1 MNPLLGWVFVSQLI
15 MKSRPVFIKHELMFC
30 FLCALQK
37 NLSSEEQKLYTQ
49 KLSNVEVA
57 YSLLSVSFQLKE
69 RNKSSF

>member
-1 MNPLLGWVFVSQLI
+1 
-15 MKSRPVFIKHELMFC
+15 MFC

-69 RNKSSF
+69 KKIFFLISKS